1 MLFAALLIVLLAV
14 NVYATYAIFTS
25 QFPGA
30 NDFYSRWSGARSFW
44 LEGLDPY
51 GDEASLA
58 IQIGIYGRPVV
69 EGEDPG
75 YFAYP
80 LYTVFLIAPLAPLPY
95 AWAEAIWIV
104 ILEAALIG
112 AMLLLA
118 DLFGWRP
125 PLWLMAAS
133 LVWTLLFYPA
143 TRGLF
148 LGQPGLAVYFFEV
161 LALWALA
168 RGHGALAGAALALST
183 IKPQMGFLVVPALL
197 LWGLW
202 ARRWR
207 FVAAFAGVWGVLMA
221 LSFLALPSWFG
232 SWLDQ
237 LAQYPSYTAIGSPLW
252 VLTHLYLTF
261 LGPTGEGAITVV
273 LLILLAW
280 VWWGQFRRGR
290 DFLWVVCL
298 TLTIT
303 HLVALRTATPH
314 FVVFIIPLVFY
325 FKVLTSAD
333 RRRGSWAVLLIEAAL
348 FVGMWALFLTTV
360 QGRFEHPIVYLPLP
374 FGMLLLL
381 LATRKLWR
389 DRAPRVV
396 GQLAGARAPAE
407 RAG

>member
-1 MLFAALLIVLLAV
+1 MSTTTQLGASLRTKALFAVLLIVLLAV

-69 EGEDPG
+69 EDEDPG

-168 RGHGALAGAALALST
+168 RGRGALAGTALALST
-183 IKPQMGFLVVPALL
+183 IKPQMGFLVVPVLL

-202 ARRWR
+202 TRRWR
-207 FVAAFAGVWGVLMA
+207 FVAAFAGVWGALMA

-237 LAQYPSYTAIGSPLW
+237 LGQYPSYTAIGSPLW
-252 VLTHLYLTF
+252 VLTHLYLPF
-261 LGPTGEGAITVV
+261 LGPTSEGSSPS
-273 LLILLAW
+273 
-280 VWWGQFRRGR
+280 R
-290 DFLWVVCL
+290 C
-298 TLTIT
+298 
-303 HLVALRTATPH
+303 
-314 FVVFIIPLVFY
+314 
-325 FKVLTSAD
+325 
-333 RRRGSWAVLLIEAAL
+333 
-348 FVGMWALFLTTV
+348 
-360 QGRFEHPIVYLPLP
+360 
-374 FGMLLLL
+374 
-381 LATRKLWR
+381 
-389 DRAPRVV
+389 
-396 GQLAGARAPAE
+396 
-407 RAG
+407 